1 MPFLGKQPFTGE
13 FKKLDTI
20 VPNGASSYALNYDG
34 AAFTPGQAERLQVSV
49 NGVMQAPNVAF
60 TVNGSTITF
69 SEALTASDVID
80 FIVSM
85 GEVGNTTTVSDGS
98 VTPAKLASNLV
109 LDSTPIRVNTDS
121 IDVDVTIA
129 ANQNAFVA
137 GPITINSTMVINGTF
152 TVI

>member
-20 VPNGASSYALNYDG
+20 VPNGASSYTLNYDG

-69 SEALTASDVID
+69 SEALS
-80 FIVSM
+80 
-85 GEVGNTTTVSDGS
+85 GS
-98 VTPAKLASNLV
+98 N
-109 LDSTPIRVNTDS
+109 
-121 IDVDVTIA
+121 VTISS
-129 ANQNAFVA
+129 VR
-137 GPITINSTMVINGTF
+137 MYL
-152 TVI
+152 